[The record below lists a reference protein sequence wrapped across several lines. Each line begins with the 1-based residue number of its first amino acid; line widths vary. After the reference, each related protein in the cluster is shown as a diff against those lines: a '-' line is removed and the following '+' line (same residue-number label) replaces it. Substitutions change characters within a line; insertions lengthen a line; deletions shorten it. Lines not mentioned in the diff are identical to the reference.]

1 MTKMLENFSW
11 ILQNFIQTVLPIMAF
26 FLFLLEKEI
35 GGRNIFTDI
44 ISVSAAY
51 INSWLV

>member
-11 ILQNFIQTVLPIMAF
+11 ILQNFIQTVLPIMAIF
-26 FLFLLEKEI
+26 PLFAREGNWWSL
-35 GGRNIFTDI
+35 TDI